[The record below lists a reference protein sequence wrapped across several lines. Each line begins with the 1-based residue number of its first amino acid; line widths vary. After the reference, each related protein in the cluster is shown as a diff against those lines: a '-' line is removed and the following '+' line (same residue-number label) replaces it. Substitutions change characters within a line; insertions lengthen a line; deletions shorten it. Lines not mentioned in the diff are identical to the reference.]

1 VSVKNATPTNF
12 HELANLFPL
21 MEGAELEDLRD
32 DIKSQGLKEPIW
44 TFQGS
49 ILDGRNRVRAC
60 EAAGI
65 PIPTDMIRDFD
76 PAVDGDPL
84 AWVISKNLK
93 RRHLNESQRAFV
105 ASKIANMRRGERTDL
120 EPSANLPKVDQPTA
134 AAMFRV
140 SERSVR
146 SAVVL
151 RNQGEPELQ
160 HAVEQGH
167 LAVSLAE
174 KAVTLPKAQQRDIAE
189 GAKAGTG
196 NIVRKVIKGNLRKR
210 REEQL
215 AKELKALPVKKYG
228 VILAD
233 PEWKFETWSPDG
245 LTNTSADNHYP
256 TSPLDKIKQRD
267 LASISADDAVL
278 FLWATV
284 PMLPQAL
291 EVMAAWGFEYVSQ
304 CVWIKSKTGTGYWFR
319 NKHEILLVGTRG
331 NVPAPAPG
339 TQWPS
344 AIEAPVG
351 RHSEKPEKFLELIEA
366 YFPTLPKMELN
377 RRGPPR
383 EGWSSWGLEAS

>member
-1 VSVKNATPTNF
+1 
-12 HELANLFPL
+12 
-21 MEGAELEDLRD
+21 M
-32 DIKSQGLKEPIW
+32 
-44 TFQGS
+44 
-49 ILDGRNRVRAC
+49 
-60 EAAGI
+60 
-65 PIPTDMIRDFD
+65 
-76 PAVDGDPL
+76 
-84 AWVISKNLK
+84 
-93 RRHLNESQRAFV
+93 
-105 ASKIANMRRGERTDL
+105 
-120 EPSANLPKVDQPTA
+120 
-134 AAMFRV
+134 
-140 SERSVR
+140 
-146 SAVVL
+146 
-151 RNQGEPELQ
+151 
-160 HAVEQGH
+160 
-167 LAVSLAE
+167 
-174 KAVTLPKAQQRDIAE
+174 
-189 GAKAGTG
+189 
-196 NIVRKVIKGNLRKR
+196 RKR

-245 LTNTSADNHYP
+245 LINTSADNHYP

-267 LASISADDAVL
+267 VASISADDAVL

-366 YFPTLPKMELN
+366 YFPTLPKIERN